1 MQPLPAAHAFGH
13 CVAAQLCWPVHVTS
27 HAHALRQSTSLH
39 DSEPVHEIAQSPP
52 LQLTFS
58 HDFAPE
64 HSITHEAAFAQLTS
78 RHASAPQL
86 IVQ

>member
-1 MQPLPAAHAFGH
+1 
-13 CVAAQLCWPVHVTS
+13 
-27 HAHALRQSTSLH
+27 
-39 DSEPVHEIAQSPP
+39 VHEIAQSPP